1 MRTAQMLYAILG
13 PELTSD
19 FVRTIESGDP
29 EHAENLKEHIWG
41 TPRNLK
47 EIAKELNDLNKEKRP
62 PVMLIAMASAMWALR
77 NIRLGGAVTKDSEDL
92 FPALSS
98 DHAQDFTFKFLGDEV
113 VNALGRF
120 GIEVPKRGHDY
131 ITFDERIAFNTYN
144 NWVSKSIESA
154 WFHPDEEFG
163 WF

>member
-1 MRTAQMLYAILG
+1 MREAHMLYAILG

-19 FVRTIESGDP
+19 FVRTVENGDP
-29 EHAENLKEHIWG
+29 KHTENL
-41 TPRNLK
+41 R
-47 EIAKELNDLNKEKRP
+47 EIAKKLSDLNIRKKP
-62 PVMLIAMASAMWALR
+62 PVMLIAMASAMWAVANR
-77 NIRLGGAVTKDSEDL
+77 ISINFNEAATKDSEDL

-154 WFHPDEEFG
+154 WFHLDEEQ
-163 WF
+163 WFY

>member
-62 PVMLIAMASAMWALR
+62 PVMLIAMASAMWALG
-77 NIRLGGAVTKDSEDL
+77 NIHFGGAVTKDSEDR

-98 DHAQDFTFKFLGDEV
+98 DDIQGFTFKFLGDEV
-113 VNALGRF
+113 VWALRRF
-120 GIEVPKRGHDY
+120 GIELPERG
-131 ITFDERIAFNTYN
+131 DEHIVFNADKTTYN

-154 WFHPDEEFG
+154 WFHPDGEQ
-163 WF
+163 WFY